1 MGADVFACKTDD
13 GGNILHFA
21 LECASHFKS
30 TWESTKDTS
39 QCLRALL
46 TTKLLIDQPDD
57 HGFTPLMYACESGNA
72 ECVELLL
79 GNGAS
84 IKCVDSHGTTS
95 LHLAAMSGDTQCVQL
110 LLNFG
115 HQVDCVDRYGWPP
128 LLYANFKAQESCV
141 LALMKPKPEQVFV
154 LGGLLRRA
162 RNEIEKKRTVKVV
175 KNVLVS
181 LANHDAYYT
190 VFNDFIRQNPEML
203 EENNYGLLQHIWRAI
218 LDFDNKRRWFLRK
231 LSQISWMRESV
242 DLKIDRENVL
252 GSAMN
257 QMGKLLG
264 HALRKKS
271 LYVTFKNEPGVCT
284 GPKREFFACFCKDVI
299 DPKRGLF
306 IATDDAQYSPVANAY
321 FAKYVNEGTQQDSSH
336 NTASSEVTTIKQE
349 DSSECTDEE
358 LVSALSQAEAL
369 AATMADSNAESQLVN
384 NLSSDALAMTTTDTV
399 SAECQSV
406 NNLLS
411 EVIAA
416 TTADTTADC
425 QTVNN
430 LLSEV
435 IAATI
440 AHTSAE
446 SQSVNNLLSE
456 ALAMTTADTSADSQS
471 ANNLSSEALA
481 ATTADTS
488 AESES
493 VNNLSSEAL
502 AATTVD
508 ASTESQSVNNLSSEA
523 QHVLE
528 NIIVSQSPEEQ
539 ISLSE
544 SVSGQEGAALVD
556 GETNMESSS
565 QVESNERAEESNQT
579 SNSAEACNGTSN
591 SNEHDYCGSSNHEHN
606 TAVLREQT
614 WIPCMEQ
621 KSGDQAITN
630 LSLRSKLKQLRFIG
644 RMIGFA
650 ICQDLLLDLHLSKPF
665 VKQILGIPLSLPD
678 DLMSFDYEL
687 HKNAVVWVRENS
699 INELESAIQCGCIE
713 SLEFETSHNRSH

>member
-1 MGADVFACKTDD
+1 MKNLQGMNLLHFAVGETRDGLDCHNRARCLELLFSKDKKTCTKLLGDRDARNFVPLVAAVFAGQHECVQVLMKMGADVFACKTDD

-39 QCLRALL
+39 QC
-46 TTKLLIDQPDD
+46 
-57 HGFTPLMYACESGNA
+57 FTPLMYACESGNA

-231 LSQISWMRESV
+231 LSQIRESVPYSWMRESV
-242 DLKIDRENVL
+242 DLNIDRENVL

-336 NTASSEVTTIKQE
+336 NTASPEVTTIKQE
-349 DSSECTDEE
+349 HLSSECSDEE
-358 LVSALSQAEAL
+358 LISALSQAEVL
-369 AATMADSNAESQLVN
+369 AATMADSSAENQSVDNLSSEALATTTTDTSAECQSVNNLLSEVVIAATIADTNADSQTVNNLLSEVIAATIAHTSAESQSVNNLLSEALAATTADTSADSQSVN
-384 NLSSDALAMTTTDTV
+384 NLSSEALAVTTVDA

-456 ALAMTTADTSADSQS
+456 ALAATTADTSADSQ
-471 ANNLSSEALA
+471 
-481 ATTADTS
+481 
-488 AESES
+488 S

-508 ASTESQSVNNLSSEA
+508 SSAESQSVNNL
-523 QHVLE
+523 
-528 NIIVSQSPEEQ
+528 
-539 ISLSE
+539 LSE
-544 SVSGQEGAALVD
+544 VS
-556 GETNMESSS
+556 M
-565 QVESNERAEESNQT
+565 
-579 SNSAEACNGTSN
+579 C
-591 SNEHDYCGSSNHEHN
+591 
-606 TAVLREQT
+606 
-614 WIPCMEQ
+614 
-621 KSGDQAITN
+621 
-630 LSLRSKLKQLRFIG
+630 
-644 RMIGFA
+644 
-650 ICQDLLLDLHLSKPF
+650 
-665 VKQILGIPLSLPD
+665 
-678 DLMSFDYEL
+678 
-687 HKNAVVWVRENS
+687 
-699 INELESAIQCGCIE
+699 
-713 SLEFETSHNRSH
+713 